1 MKTLALLAALLLSLP
16 ARAALHLPPAPQ
28 SDPYVVDLA
37 QLISPEDE
45 QEIQA
50 TAERLWADQ
59 QTQLVVVSIDSMAQY
74 GGARMNIEDFASQLF
89 REWGIGSSAA
99 ASPEESMGI
108 LLLVSRLDRKARIE
122 LGPGWG
128 QEKDAVCWSLM
139 QDHLVPAFKKERY
152 SSGLA
157 FGASA
162 LDRMVRGQEMPRA
175 PLSQE
180 RMLGFAGGG
189 VLGLW
194 TLISLLR
201 SGTRGYAWG
210 FWGFVFSFLWSLLG
224 FVISVLLSPRHHHH
238 HHHGWG
244 SSHSHSSG
252 GSWSSG
258 SGGGGSSSGGG
269 ATGSW

>member
-16 ARAALHLPPAPQ
+16 ARAALHLPPAPPSGQ
-28 SDPYVVDLA
+28 YVVDLA
-37 QLISPEDE
+37 ALISPEDR
-45 QEIQA
+45 QAIQT

-59 QTQLVVVSIDSMAQY
+59 QTQLFVVTIDTMAQY
-74 GGARMNIEDFASQLF
+74 GGARMNVEDFATQLF
-89 REWGIGSSAA
+89 REWGIGVSAA
-99 ASPEESMGI
+99 TSAEESMGI

-128 QEKDAVCWSLM
+128 QEKDAACWNLM
-139 QDHLVPAFKKERY
+139 QDHLVPEFKRERH
-152 SSGLA
+152 SSALA

-162 LDRMVRGQEMPRA
+162 LERMARGQELPRA

-180 RMLGFAGGG
+180 RMLGYAGGG
-189 VLGLW
+189 VLGLF

-210 FWGFVFSFLWSLLG
+210 FWSTFFSVVWTILG
-224 FVISVLLSPRHHHH
+224 FLLSALFSGRRHHH

-244 SSHSHSSG
+244 SSHSSG
-252 GSWSSG
+252 SSWSSG
-258 SGGGGSSSGGG
+258 GGGGSSRGGG

>member
-1 MKTLALLAALLLSLP
+1 MKTLVLLAALVLSLP
-16 ARAALHLPPAPQ
+16 AGAALRFPPAPPSGQ
-28 SDPYVVDLA
+28 YVVDLA
-37 QLISPEDE
+37 QLISASDR

-59 QTQLVVVSIDSMAQY
+59 QTQLVVVTIDSMAQY
-74 GGARMNIEDFASQLF
+74 GGARMNIEDFAYQLF
-89 REWGIGSSAA
+89 HNWGIGSATA
-99 ASPEESMGI
+99 ASAGENMGM

-128 QEKDAVCWSLM
+128 QEKDSACWSLM
-139 QDHLVPAFKKERY
+139 QDHLVPAFKKENH

-162 LDRMVRGQEMPRA
+162 LDRMARGESLPRA
-175 PLSQE
+175 PLTSE
-180 RMLGFAGGG
+180 RMVGYAGGG
-189 VLGLW
+189 ALGLF

-201 SGTRGYAWG
+201 SGTRGYAWS
-210 FWGFVFSFLWSLLG
+210 FWGVVFSVLWAILSALLK
-224 FVISVLLSPRHHHH
+224 PRHRHH

-244 SSHSHSSG
+244 SSHSHSSRSSWG
-252 GSWSSG
+252 G
-258 SGGGGSSSGGG
+258 GGGGSSRGGG